1 MDTSYVDLETVI
13 KNNYLNGFKKEEKLT
28 NYQVAAKIIKG
39 EWDIEDATAYKYDA
53 TQVQH
58 IIDVYEKVR
67 AEL

>member
-1 MDTSYVDLETVI
+1 MDVSYVDLETVI

-28 NYQVAAKIIKG
+28 NYKVAAKIIKG

-53 TQVQH
+53 TQLQH